1 MAVRK
6 RSGIEESRKSI
17 VRRDNNRFY
26 KSTMKTAIKNVL
38 SATDQVDREEK
49 LKVAISR
56 IDKAAK
62 KNVIHK
68 NNAANKKSKLMV
80 KMNKIK
86 SLAASK

>member
-6 RSGIEESRKSI
+6 RSGIEEAKKSI

-38 SATDQVDREEK
+38 SATDQADMDEK

-68 NNAANKKSKLMV
+68 NNAANKKSKLMTKV
-80 KMNKIK
+80 NKIK
-86 SLAASK
+86 NTVSSK

>member
-6 RSGIEESRKSI
+6 KSGIEESRKAI
-17 VRRDNNRFY
+17 TRRDNNRFY

-38 SATDQVDREEK
+38 AATDETSREELLK
-49 LKVAISR
+49 LAISR

-68 NNAANKKSKLMV
+68 NNAANKKSKLV
-80 KMNKIK
+80 IRLRK
-86 SLAASK
+86 LADKVEKK

>member
-6 RSGIEESRKSI
+6 RSGIEEAKKSI

-38 SATDQVDREEK
+38 SATDQVDMDEK

-68 NNAANKKSKLMV
+68 NNAANKKSKLMTKV
-80 KMNKIK
+80 NKIK
-86 SLAASK
+86 STASSK